1 MNIKLNYI
9 SMQNATTLLDL
20 VDHLWTMGSNFGG
33 TVLSRSHLIT
43 VKEKTLSSS
52 DPHQNL
58 LVKSNLPWEMGDP
71 REG

>member
-20 VDHLWTMGSNFGG
+20 VDHSWTMGSNFGG
-33 TVLSRSHLIT
+33 RVLNRSHLIT
-43 VKEKTLSSS
+43 VKEKAFSSV

-58 LVKSNLPWEMGDP
+58 LVQSNLSSETGDSG
-71 REG
+71 EG